1 MSCKPVSPNTLAK
14 ALKVR
19 AIVEE
24 HYEPGRQDRNRRWVF
39 RNHVLKTYPM
49 SERTFWRYMGL
60 TRCCRHT
67 KEVEDCNQMK
77 LF

>member
-24 HYEPGRQDRNRRWVF
+24 HYEPGRQDREPA
-39 RNHVLKTYPM
+39 LGISQP
-49 SERTFWRYMGL
+49 
-60 TRCCRHT
+60 CA
-67 KEVEDCNQMK
+67 
-77 LF
+77 